1 MLETPETDLVVKS
14 KTFGLLQHLMVSW
27 EIEGDQFKVVPK
39 VTEDS
44 IQVDQTL
51 KSWTASLSE
60 EELQD
65 FFDLF
70 LVSLSEAGIYRFGD
84 ITVDTL

>member
-1 MLETPETDLVVKS
+1 
-14 KTFGLLQHLMVSW
+14 MVSW

-51 KSWTASLSE
+51 KTWTANLSE
-60 EELQD
+60 EDLRD

-70 LVSLSEAGIYRFGD
+70 FGLFYRSWYPPLWRYD
-84 ITVDTL
+84 CRYCWKNPKN